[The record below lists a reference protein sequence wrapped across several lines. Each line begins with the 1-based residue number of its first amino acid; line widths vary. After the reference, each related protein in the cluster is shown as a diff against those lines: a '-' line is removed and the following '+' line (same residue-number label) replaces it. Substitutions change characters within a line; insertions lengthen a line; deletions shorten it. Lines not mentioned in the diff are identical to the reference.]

1 MAAGTGFIGYLSVL
15 KKGAA
20 GAGATI
26 GEVISISGPEMETD
40 VVEITHL
47 DSANAHKDF
56 IPGLIDAGSIEVELQ
71 LDTAATVFATLVTDF
86 QARTTSTYHILFSNT
101 GASTLEFSAFITS
114 LAPQISGAGERV
126 TVSIGFKVTTKPTW
140 TT

>member
-1 MAAGTGFIGYLSVL
+1 MAAGTGFIGYLSVF
-15 KKGAA
+15 KKGIA
-20 GAGATI
+20 GTTI

-56 IPGLIDAGSIEVELQ
+56 IPGLIDGGSVEVELQ
-71 LDTAATVFATLVTDF
+71 FETAGTAFNTLVTDF
-86 QARTTSTYHILFSNT
+86 QARTVQAYEILFSNT
-101 GASTLEFSAFITS
+101 GASTLSFSAFITS
-114 LAPQISGAGERV
+114 LSPQISGAGERV
-126 TVSIGFKVTTKPTW
+126 TASVGFKVSGKPTW